1 MEPTQSLDT
10 WRAAAGSFTHA
21 GHRIAYWTGGDGP
34 SLLLVHGFPT
44 ASWDW
49 HRVWPALATRF
60 RLVALDMLG
69 FGFSDK
75 PRRHAYSIL
84 EQADLQEALLA
95 RLGVARAHVLA
106 HDYGDSVAQELL
118 ARHLERRAS
127 GAPGLALE
135 SVVFLNG
142 GLFPEA
148 HRPRLGQKLLAGP
161 LGPLLSR
168 VVGRGAFA
176 RGLAEVFGPRTQPS
190 AADQRDFWMLVSHA
204 GGQRIGHE
212 LIAYMQERRDRRERW
227 VGALVA
233 SDVPLRL
240 VDGALDP
247 VSGAHL
253 AERYRELVPSPD
265 VVLLPDVGHYPQL
278 EAPEAVLRAFFA
290 FHARLGAGGR

>member
-1 MEPTQSLDT
+1 M
-10 WRAAAGSFTHA
+10 
-21 GHRIAYWTGGDGP
+21 YWVGGEGP
-34 SLLLVHGFPT
+34 PLLLVHGFPT

-49 HRVWPALATRF
+49 HRVWPALAARF
-60 RLVALDMLG
+60 QLVALDMLG

-75 PRRHAYSIL
+75 PRHHAYSIV
-84 EQADLQEALLA
+84 EQADFQEALLE
-95 RLGVARAHVLA
+95 RLGIARVHVLA

-118 ARHLERRAS
+118 ARHLERRVHHES
-127 GAPGLALE
+127 ILALA

-148 HRPRLGQKLLAGP
+148 HRARTGQKLLASPAGP
-161 LGPLLSR
+161 AISRMLGPS
-168 VVGRGAFA
+168 AIA
-176 RGLAEVFGPRTQPS
+176 RGLAEVFGPNTQPS
-190 AADQRDFWMLVSHA
+190 EADQRDFWTLISHA
-204 GGQRIGHE
+204 EGQKISHA

-227 VGALVA
+227 VGALLQ

-253 AERYRELVPSPD
+253 AERYRELVPGAD

-278 EAPEAVLRAFFA
+278 EAPDAVLRAFFE
-290 FHARLGAGGR
+290 FHARLGAARA